1 MNERFDK
8 IYDLTIVLAL
18 LQLMVAVCIA
28 IG

>member
-18 LQLMVAVCIA
+18 LQLMVAVCMVV
-28 IG
+28 G